1 MPAACYNVPSRMERA
16 GRILAKWKGSKPA
29 VEPAA
34 LAAAAWRV
42 AAGPKIAARTLGA
55 SLVRNHLVVEVE
67 DELWR
72 RQLAAM
78 RPFLLE
84 NLARELG
91 PGVVETIELRVALV
105 RKGPA
110 RQEAPR
116 AAVPRKAPGRDE
128 ADEIRDPVLRNVYQR
143 MRRKSTA

>member
-1 MPAACYNVPSRMERA
+1 MERA
-16 GRILAKWKGSKPA
+16 GRILAKWRGAKQA

-34 LAAAAWRV
+34 LAEAAWRV
-42 AAGPKIAARTLGA
+42 AAGPKVAARTLGA
-55 SLVRNHLVVEVE
+55 SLVRNHLIVEVE
-67 DELWR
+67 DDVWR

-78 RPFLLE
+78 RPFLLR

-91 PGVVETIELRVALV
+91 PGVVETIEFRLAQV

-110 RQEAPR
+110 REEAPL
-116 AAVPRKAPGRDE
+116 AAAPRKPPVRDE
-128 ADEIRDPVLRNVYQR
+128 ADGIRDPVLRSVYQR